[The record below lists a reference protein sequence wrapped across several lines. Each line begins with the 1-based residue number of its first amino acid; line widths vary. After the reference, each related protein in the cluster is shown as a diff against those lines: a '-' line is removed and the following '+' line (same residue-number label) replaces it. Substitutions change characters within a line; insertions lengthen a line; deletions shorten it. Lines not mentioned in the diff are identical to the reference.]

1 MAGVST
7 KEIKNRIRSM
17 ESTRQITKAMEMVA
31 ASKLRRAQAQ
41 VLSSRPY
48 FEILYSTIA
57 DIASS
62 NRDFS
67 SPYLQ
72 ERPVKKVMYIVI
84 AGDRGLAGGYNSNIL
99 KLVQSEIAGKDAVVL
114 PIGKKALDYFRS
126 KQIPTFTE
134 HYAEAAELTV
144 GDCFSVSKQVSKAF
158 LAGEFDQIVV
168 AYTNF
173 VSVLA
178 QTPAAMQLLPLKKPE
193 KKESTNQGD
202 ILYEGDSEEVFAAII
217 PEYLGGVIY
226 GALCESRAS
235 EQAARRAAMDSAT
248 QNADDMID
256 DLSLKFNR
264 ARQAAI
270 TQEIT
275 EISSNELGRDA

>member
-41 VLSSRPY
+41 VMNSRPY
-48 FEILYSTIA
+48 FNILSSAIT
-57 DIASS
+57 DILQS
-62 NRDFS
+62 NRDFQ
-67 SPYLQ
+67 SPYLK
-72 ERPVKKVMYIVI
+72 ERSGNRCLYIVI

-99 KLVQSEIAGKDAVVL
+99 KLVQSQIAGKEATVL
-114 PIGKKALDYFRS
+114 PIGKKAVDYFRS
-126 KQIPTFTE
+126 HNIPCLTE
-134 HYAEAAELTV
+134 SYAEAASV
-144 GDCFSVSKQVSKAF
+144 GIGDCFSVSKQLSKAF
-158 LAGEFDQIVV
+158 LDGEYDEVHV

-173 VSVLA
+173 VSVLS
-178 QTPAAMQLLPLKKPE
+178 QVPASKQLLPLIPE
-193 KKESTNQGD
+193 EPGENKVSHG
-202 ILYEGDSEEVFAAII
+202 IIYEPDSEEVFAAIV
-217 PEYLGGVIY
+217 PEYLGGMLY
-226 GALCESRAS
+226 GALCESRAA
-235 EQAARRAAMDSAT
+235 EQAARRSAMDSAT
-248 QNADDMID
+248 QNADDMIA

-275 EISSNELGRDA
+275 EIVAGS

>member
-17 ESTRQITKAMEMVA
+17 ESTKQITKAMEMVA

-41 VLSSRPY
+41 VLNSRPY
-48 FEILYSTIA
+48 FEILHATIQ
-57 DIASS
+57 DIV
-62 NRDFS
+62 RDTKDLS

-72 ERPVKKVMYIVI
+72 EREGKKVMYLVI

-99 KLVQSEIAGKDAVVL
+99 KLVMTELQGKDATVL
-114 PIGKKALDYFRS
+114 PIGKKAVDYFRN
-126 KQIPTFTE
+126 KGIPSLTDS
-134 HYAEAAELTV
+134 YAEAADV
-144 GDCFSVSKQVSKAF
+144 SIGDCFSVANQLSKAF
-158 LAGEFDQIVV
+158 LAGEFDEVHI

-173 VSVLA
+173 VSVLS
-178 QTPAAMQLLPLKKPE
+178 QVPTTMQLLPLKKPE
-193 KKESTNQGD
+193 AAVTDGKPRCDT
-202 ILYEGDSEEVFAAII
+202 IYEHEPEEVFASIV
-217 PEYLGGVIY
+217 PEYLGGVLY
-226 GALCESRAS
+226 GCLCESRAA
-235 EQAARRAAMDSAT
+235 EQAARRSAMDSAT
-248 QNADDMID
+248 QNADEMIA

-275 EISSNELGRDA
+275 EIVAGS

>member
-17 ESTRQITKAMEMVA
+17 ESTKQITKAMEMVA

-41 VLSSRPY
+41 VAASRPY
-48 FEILYSTIA
+48 FEILRDTID
-57 DIASS
+57 DIVVNNLELA
-62 NRDFS
+62 
-67 SPYLQ
+67 SPYLK
-72 ERPVKKVMYIVI
+72 ERTGNKVMYIVI

-99 KLVQSEIAGKDAVVL
+99 KMVYAQIKDKDATVL
-114 PIGKKALDYFRS
+114 PIGKKALDFFKS
-126 KQIPTFTE
+126 KKVNVLTE
-134 HYAEAAELTV
+134 DYAEAALV
-144 GDCFSVSKQVSKAF
+144 SIGDCFSISKQLSKAF
-158 LAGEFDQIVV
+158 KTGEFDEIHV

-173 VSVLA
+173 VSVLS
-178 QTPAAMQLLPLKKPE
+178 QTPDSMKLLPLVREEGKKPA
-193 KKESTNQGD
+193 SRAVTM
-202 ILYEGDSEEVFAAII
+202 YEPNCEEVFEAVV
-217 PEYLGGVIY
+217 PEYLGGILY

-235 EQAARRAAMDSAT
+235 EQAARRTAMDSAT
-248 QNADDMID
+248 SNAEDMIA

-275 EISSNELGRDA
+275 EIVAGS

>member
-17 ESTRQITKAMEMVA
+17 ESTKQITKAMEMVA

-41 VLSSRPY
+41 VANSRPY
-48 FEILYSTIA
+48 FEILRDTIN
-57 DIASS
+57 DIIEN

-67 SPYLQ
+67 SPYLTA
-72 ERPVKKVMYIVI
+72 RPVKKVAYIVI

-99 KLVQSEIAGKDAVVL
+99 KLVQSHMNRQDATVL
-114 PIGKKALDYFRS
+114 PIGKKAVDYFRS
-126 KQIPTFTE
+126 HKVPMFSE
-134 HYAEAAELTV
+134 NYAVAADVSIGE
-144 GDCFSVSKQVSKAF
+144 CFSVAKQLSKSF
-158 LAGEFDQIVV
+158 RNGEFDEVYV

-173 VSVLA
+173 VSVLS
-178 QTPAAMQLLPLKKPE
+178 QTPAIMQLLPLVR
-193 KKESTNQGD
+193 ESKQREGISQD
-202 ILYEGDSEEVFAAII
+202 FLYEPGAEEVFDAIV
-217 PEYLGGVIY
+217 PEYLGGTLY
-226 GALCESRAS
+226 GALCESRAA
-235 EQAARRAAMDSAT
+235 EQAARRTAMDSAT
-248 QNADDMID
+248 SNAEDMIA

-275 EISSNELGRDA
+275 EIVAGS

>member
-17 ESTRQITKAMEMVA
+17 ESTKQITKAMEMVA

-41 VLSSRPY
+41 VANSRPY
-48 FEILYSTIA
+48 FEILYTTIQ
-57 DIASS
+57 DITRS

-67 SPYLQ
+67 SPYLK
-72 ERPVKKVMYIVI
+72 ERPANKVMYLVI

-99 KLVQSEIAGKDAVVL
+99 KLVMSQIQDKDAVVL
-114 PIGKKALDYFRS
+114 PIGKKAVDYFKS
-126 KQIPTFTE
+126 KNIPILTE
-134 HYAEAAELTV
+134 NYAEAASV
-144 GDCFSVSKQVSKAF
+144 GIGDCFSISKQLSKDF
-158 LAGEFDQIVV
+158 LEGEFDEVYV
-168 AYTNF
+168 AYTSF
-173 VSVLA
+173 VSMLS
-178 QTPAAMQLLPLKKPE
+178 QQPATMQLLPLKKPE
-193 KKESTNQGD
+193 AGEEPAAPRRCDT
-202 ILYEGDSEEVFAAII
+202 IYEGDSEEVFAAIV
-217 PEYLGGVIY
+217 PEYLGGILY

-235 EQAARRAAMDSAT
+235 EQAARRSAMDSAT
-248 QNADDMID
+248 QNADEMIA

-275 EISSNELGRDA
+275 EIVAGS

>member
-17 ESTRQITKAMEMVA
+17 ESTKQITKAMEMVA

-41 VLSSRPY
+41 VQSSRPY
-48 FEILYSTIA
+48 FEILRDTIN
-57 DIASS
+57 DIVDHNLELA
-62 NRDFS
+62 
-67 SPYLQ
+67 SPYLK
-72 ERPVKKVMYIVI
+72 EREVKKVMYIVI

-99 KLVQSEIAGKDAVVL
+99 KMVFAEIKDKDATVL
-114 PIGKKALDYFRS
+114 PIGKKALDFFKS
-126 KQIPTFTE
+126 KKVDILTE
-134 HYAEAAELTV
+134 DYAEAAAV
-144 GDCFSVSKQVSKAF
+144 SIGDCFSISKQLSKAF
-158 LAGEFDQIVV
+158 KSGEFDEIHV

-173 VSVLA
+173 VSVLS
-178 QTPAAMQLLPLKKPE
+178 QTPCAMKLLPLVREEGKKPT
-193 KKESTNQGD
+193 SRCVTM
-202 ILYEGDSEEVFAAII
+202 YEPNSEEVFEAIV
-217 PEYLGGVIY
+217 PEYLGGILY

-235 EQAARRAAMDSAT
+235 EQAARRTAMDSAT
-248 QNADDMID
+248 SNAEDMIA

-275 EISSNELGRDA
+275 EIVAGS

>member
-72 ERPVKKVMYIVI
+72 ERPVKKALYIVI

-134 HYAEAAELTV
+134 QYAEAAELTV

-158 LAGEFDQIVV
+158 LAGEFDQITV

-275 EISSNELGRDA
+275 EIVAGS

>member
-17 ESTRQITKAMEMVA
+17 ESTKQITKAMEMVA

-41 VLSSRPY
+41 VAASRPY
-48 FEILYSTIA
+48 FEILRNTID
-57 DIASS
+57 DIVR
-62 NRDFS
+62 NNLDFS
-67 SPYLQ
+67 SPYLKT
-72 ERPVKKVMYIVI
+72 RPVSKVLYIVI

-99 KLVQSEIAGKDAVVL
+99 KLVMGEIKRKDATVL
-114 PIGKKALDYFRS
+114 PIGKKAVDYFKS
-126 KQIPTFTE
+126 HNVPVLTDS
-134 HYAEAAELTV
+134 YAEAADASI
-144 GDCFSVSKQVSKAF
+144 GDCFSISKQLCNAYKATD
-158 LAGEFDQIVV
+158 FDEIRI

-173 VSVLA
+173 VSVLS
-178 QTPAAMQLLPLKKPE
+178 QTPASMQILPLVCEEGEE
-193 KKESTNQGD
+193 KKAPTM
-202 ILYEGDSEEVFAAII
+202 ITMYEPNDEEVFDAIV
-217 PEYLGGVIY
+217 PEYLGGVLY

-235 EQAARRAAMDSAT
+235 EQAARRTAMDSAT
-248 QNADDMID
+248 SNAEEMIA

-275 EISSNELGRDA
+275 EIVAGS

>member
-17 ESTRQITKAMEMVA
+17 ESTKQITKAMEMVA

-41 VLSSRPY
+41 VAASRPY
-48 FEILYSTIA
+48 FEILRNTID
-57 DIASS
+57 DIVDN

-67 SPYLQ
+67 SPYLTV
-72 ERPVKKVMYIVI
+72 RPVKKVAYIVI

-99 KLVQSEIAGKDAVVL
+99 KLVHSRIAAQEAVVL
-114 PIGKKALDYFRS
+114 PIGKKAVDFFRARKVQMLS
-126 KQIPTFTE
+126 E
-134 HYAEAAELTV
+134 NHAVAADMSI
-144 GDCFSVSKQVSKAF
+144 GDCFSVAKQLSKRF
-158 LAGEFDQIVV
+158 LAGEFDEVYA
-168 AYTNF
+168 AYTTF
-173 VSVLA
+173 VSVLS
-178 QTPAAMQLLPLKKPE
+178 QTPTVLQLLPLVRE
-193 KKESTNQGD
+193 NHAREGVSQD
-202 ILYEGDSEEVFAAII
+202 FLYEPDCTEVFEKIV
-217 PEYLGGVIY
+217 PEYLGGVLY

-235 EQAARRAAMDSAT
+235 EQAARRTAMDSAT
-248 QNADDMID
+248 SNAEDMIA

-275 EISSNELGRDA
+275 EIVAGS

>member
-72 ERPVKKVMYIVI
+72 ERPVKKALYIVI

-114 PIGKKALDYFRS
+114 PIGKKALDYFKS

-134 HYAEAAELTV
+134 QYAEAAELTV

-275 EISSNELGRDA
+275 EIVAGS

>member
-31 ASKLRRAQAQ
+31 ASKLRRAQTQISA
-41 VLSSRPY
+41 SRPY
-48 FEILYSTIA
+48 FEILYSTIQ
-57 DIASS
+57 DITRS

-67 SPYLQ
+67 SPYLK
-72 ERPVKKVMYIVI
+72 ERPVSKVMYIVI

-99 KLVQSEIAGKDAVVL
+99 KLVQTRIQGKDAVVL
-114 PIGKKALDYFRS
+114 PIGKKAVDFFKS
-126 KQIPTFTE
+126 KNVPVLTE
-134 HYAEAAELTV
+134 TYAEAASV
-144 GDCFSVSKQVSKAF
+144 GIGDCFSIAHRLSKAF
-158 LAGEFDQIVV
+158 LSGEFDEVHV

-173 VSVLA
+173 VSVLSQVPESRA
-178 QTPAAMQLLPLKKPE
+178 LLPLKKPE
-193 KKESTNQGD
+193 AKEEPTGARHCD
-202 ILYEGDSEEVFAAII
+202 TIYEGSSEEVFAAIV
-217 PEYLGGVIY
+217 PEYLGGVLY
-226 GALCESRAS
+226 GALCESRAA
-235 EQAARRAAMDSAT
+235 EQAARRSAMDSAT
-248 QNADDMID
+248 QNADDMIA

-275 EISSNELGRDA
+275 EIVAGS

>member
-17 ESTRQITKAMEMVA
+17 ESTKQITKAMEMVA

-41 VLSSRPY
+41 VQNSRPY
-48 FEILYSTIA
+48 FEILRDTID
-57 DIASS
+57 DIVVH
-62 NRDFS
+62 NLELV
-67 SPYLQ
+67 SPYLK
-72 ERPVKKVMYIVI
+72 ERSGNKVLYIVI

-99 KLVQSEIAGKDAVVL
+99 KMVQAAIKDKEATVL
-114 PIGKKALDYFRS
+114 PIGKKALDFFKS
-126 KQIPTFTE
+126 KKVPVLTE
-134 HYAEAAELTV
+134 AYAEAAAV
-144 GDCFSVSKQVSKAF
+144 SIGDCFSISKQLSKAYKS
-158 LAGEFDQIVV
+158 GEFDEIHV

-173 VSVLA
+173 VSVLS
-178 QTPAAMQLLPLKKPE
+178 QTPHALKLLPLVREEGKKPA
-193 KKESTNQGD
+193 SRTVTM
-202 ILYEGDSEEVFAAII
+202 YEPGCEEVFEAIV
-217 PEYLGGVIY
+217 PEYLGGVLY

-235 EQAARRAAMDSAT
+235 EQAARRTAMDSAT
-248 QNADDMID
+248 SNAEDMIA

-275 EISSNELGRDA
+275 EIVAGS

>member
-17 ESTRQITKAMEMVA
+17 ESTKQITKAMEMVA
-31 ASKLRRAQAQ
+31 ASKLRHCQAQ
-41 VLSSRPY
+41 VQNSRPY
-48 FEILYSTIA
+48 FEILRSTIE
-57 DIASS
+57 DIIRT

-67 SPYLQ
+67 SPFFASRS
-72 ERPVKKVMYIVI
+72 EGKTVFIVI
-84 AGDRGLAGGYNSNIL
+84 AGDRGLAGGYNSNVL
-99 KLVQSEIAGKDAVVL
+99 KLVQAKIDSCPEALVL
-114 PIGKKALDYFRS
+114 PIGKRALDYCVGHR
-126 KQIPTFTE
+126 IPVLTE
-134 HYAEAAELTV
+134 TYAEAAGV
-144 GDCFSVSKQVSKAF
+144 SIGDCFSISKQLSKAF
-158 LAGEFDQIVV
+158 LAGEFDRIVV

-178 QTPAAMQLLPLKKPE
+178 QTPAAMQLLPLEKPE
-193 KKESTNQGD
+193 KKEAVNRGD

-275 EISSNELGRDA
+275 EIVAGS

>member
-41 VLSSRPY
+41 ITASRPY
-48 FEILYSTIA
+48 FEILYSTIQ
-57 DIASS
+57 DILRT
-62 NRDFS
+62 NRDFT
-67 SPYLQ
+67 SPYLK
-72 ERPVKKVMYIVI
+72 ERSGNKALYIVI

-99 KLVQSEIAGKDAVVL
+99 KMVYAEIWGKDAVVL
-114 PIGKKALDYFRS
+114 PIGKKSVDFFKS
-126 KQIPTFTE
+126 KNVPIFSE
-134 HYAEAAELTV
+134 SYAEAADV
-144 GDCFSVSKQVSKAF
+144 SIGDCFTVSKQISSAF
-158 LAGEFDQIVV
+158 LSGQFDEVHV
-168 AYTNF
+168 AYTTF
-173 VSVLA
+173 VSVLS
-178 QTPAAMQLLPLKKPE
+178 QVPKAMPLLPLKKPE
-193 KKESTNQGD
+193 EDEIPKGSYGCETV
-202 ILYEGDSEEVFAAII
+202 YEGSSEEVFAAIV
-217 PEYLGGVIY
+217 PEYLGGILY

-235 EQAARRAAMDSAT
+235 EQAARRSAMDSAT
-248 QNADDMID
+248 QNADDMIA

-275 EISSNELGRDA
+275 EIVAGS

>member
-17 ESTRQITKAMEMVA
+17 ESTKQITKAMEMVA

-41 VLSSRPY
+41 VANSRPY
-48 FEILYSTIA
+48 FEILRTTID
-57 DIASS
+57 DIVR
-62 NRDFS
+62 NNLDFS
-67 SPYLQ
+67 SPYLKK
-72 ERPVKKVMYIVI
+72 RPINKVLYIVI

-99 KLVQSEIAGKDAVVL
+99 KLVMGEIKGKDATVL
-114 PIGKKALDYFRS
+114 PIGKKAVDYFKS
-126 KQIPTFTE
+126 HNVPVLTDS
-134 HYAEAAELTV
+134 YAEAAGV
-144 GDCFSVSKQVSKAF
+144 SIGDCFSISKQLCNAYKA
-158 LAGEFDQIVV
+158 ADFDEIRI

-173 VSVLA
+173 VSVLS
-178 QTPAAMQLLPLKKPE
+178 QTPASMQILPLVCEECEE
-193 KKESTNQGD
+193 KKAPTM
-202 ILYEGDSEEVFAAII
+202 ITMYEPNDEEVFDAIV
-217 PEYLGGVIY
+217 PEYLGGVLY

-235 EQAARRAAMDSAT
+235 EQAARRTAMDSAT
-248 QNADDMID
+248 SNAEEMIA

-275 EISSNELGRDA
+275 EIVAGS